1 MISQQS
7 ETITIKSVICFSV
20 ALWAAPL
27 LNVRSDNAESL
38 HYNYSESE
46 VYKLFAQPPGLH
58 IISLFC
64 VAFGPSIHFRDTL
77 AVLIKLKYI
86 ISTP

>member
-1 MISQQS
+1 MISHQS
-7 ETITIKSVICFSV
+7 ETFTIKAVICFSV

-27 LNVRSDNAESL
+27 LNVRFDNAESM

-46 VYKLFAQPPGLH
+46 VYELFTQPSGPH

-64 VAFGPSIHFRDTL
+64 VAFGPSIPLETL
-77 AVLIKLKYI
+77 W
-86 ISTP
+86 PC